1 MEAAEIH
8 LLLGPK
14 KSAIIGDAKARA
26 HENSIDIDHW
36 SWGMTIKEEWAKGTK
51 AGQRG
56 SGNHAD
62 PTDMTLKKRVD
73 RSSTSLMAAAVRSEV
88 FTEATLHMIHRVEK
102 GLRMTVK
109 MYDVKVVDYDVRV
122 AGESSLA
129 ELTETIRLTFDKMRV
144 EYQSRAGMKD
154 DKKVGTTRTFDMK
167 MT

>member
-8 LLLGPK
+8 LVLGPK
-14 KSAIIGDAKARA
+14 KTKVIGDAKARA
-26 HENSIDIDHW
+26 HEGTIDIDHW
-36 SWGMTIKEEWAKGTK
+36 SWSLTVKEEWAKGT
-51 AGQRG
+51 GVRG

-62 PTDMTLKKRVD
+62 PSEMTLKKRVD
-73 RSSTSLMAAAVRSEV
+73 RSSTSLMTAAVRSEV

-109 MYDVKVVDYDVRV
+109 MFDVRVVDYDVRV

-129 ELTETIRLTFDKMRV
+129 ELSETIRLSFDKMRV

-154 DKKVGTTRTFDMK
+154 DKKVGVTRTFDMK
-167 MT
+167 IT